1 MRRVSWLVLLGVM
14 VAATMRPAHGQVKA
28 YTRPLSRDTVVLHV
42 TINGE
47 VARIGVQNGAMARVS
62 VVNGPMLG
70 LIPVVRGS
78 AVDLMLVEIRADRAT
93 GNEGV
98 RQLAVRRFERGTLQQ
113 YSEGGMPLDA
123 ELVEVNAPPVGGNYP
138 SGPCTTCCV
147 TCGDKTI
154 CSCWVIMDCGRCCCD
169 TACICW
175 ESTDPSRGQT
185 AVGGGCDAGVRT
197 ARSKGR

>member
-1 MRRVSWLVLLGVM
+1 MRRVIWLVLLGVT

-28 YTRPLSRDTVVLHV
+28 YTQPLSRDTVVLHV

-47 VARIGVQNGAMARVS
+47 LARIGVQNGAMARLS
-62 VVNGPMLG
+62 IVNGPMLG

-78 AVDLMLVEIRADRAT
+78 AIDRMLVQIQADRAT

-98 RQLAVRRFERGTLQQ
+98 RQLAVRRLERGTSQR
-113 YSEGGMPLDA
+113 YSEGGIPLDA
-123 ELVEVNAPPVGGNYP
+123 ELVEVNPPPVGNNAP

-147 TCGDKTI
+147 TCGDLTV

-175 ESTDPSRGQT
+175 DSSDPLRGQP
-185 AVGGGCDAGVRT
+185 AAGGGCNAGVRT
-197 ARSKGR
+197 THPTGR